1 MALNSATYYKKEFRV
16 ARQVTINLKTVLAL
30 WRPHPHSIE
39 KEAIPRTQYP
49 LLSP

>member
-39 KEAIPRTQYP
+39 KEAIPRTQYS
-49 LLSP
+49 LLPP